1 MPGQVSL
8 SRLVVAFIAGF
19 VQTTAAMR
27 IVDHGQCTILKP
39 SAIASESW
47 STHIQSRKDPGP
59 VLYLPTLYRPYSF
72 RPPQN
77 KHFRSVGLSGL
88 GVNRAENPRMT

>member
-1 MPGQVSL
+1 MPGQTSL

-39 SAIASESW
+39 SAIGSESW
-47 STHIQSRKDPGP
+47 ST
-59 VLYLPTLYRPYSF
+59 Y
-72 RPPQN
+72 N
-77 KHFRSVGLSGL
+77 
-88 GVNRAENPRMT
+88 